1 MLDNLLQGVNMRE
14 SEIEKY
20 FVRRVRELGGIAYKF
35 TSPSHRGVSDRIV
48 CLPGGATW
56 FVELKTKGGRVS
68 PLQDVFRREVLSLG
82 QRYALLASKEAVD
95 DWSLL
100 QRERSARGGMAA
112 RTDPSELASAGGC

>member
-20 FVRRVRELGGIAYKF
+20 FVRRVRELGGVAYKF

-48 CLPGGATW
+48 CLPGGITW

-82 QRYALLASKEAVD
+82 QRYALLASKDAVD
-95 DWSLL
+95 EWANITAVS
-100 QRERSARGGMAA
+100 ERRG
-112 RTDPSELASAGGC
+112 